1 MKKPL
6 RWIAIYTK
14 SRHEKIVAD
23 RLNDKGFEVYLPT
36 LKKRR
41 NWSDRKKWIDYPLFK
56 SYLFVKTQLTRSIFI
71 SKTPGIVKIIR
82 FGNDI
87 ATIDNNSINAI
98 KLMIEGGYNPKSTD
112 YFIKGDLAQVTDGP
126 LKGVFGEVARID
138 GNDRLIIRIDCIQH
152 SISIQIKRSFLKKI
166 K

>member
-41 NWSDRKKWIDYPLFK
+41 NWSDRKKWVNYPLFK